1 MVGLIPEA
9 SPQRDGG
16 PSLARECGS
25 KNTDN
30 NIVRVLTFC
39 QNLLNA
45 SHACIHSP
53 LLQKQI
59 TTNLVASNTD
69 FSSSGGQKSETG
81 LTRTKSKVSVGLASF
96 WRLKGEFIPGLF
108 WLLEAV
114 HAGSLVCS
122 PFQHGATLTRASVV
136 TFPALTLTLLP
147 ALTRNLGI
155 TLSPL
160 G

>member
-1 MVGLIPEA
+1 MGKAGTSVVWVEEEAGLWQDRSWGPDTMLGLIPEA

-16 PSLARECGS
+16 PSLAGECGS
-25 KNTDN
+25 KNTD

-45 SHACIHSP
+45 SHACIHSL
-53 LLQKQI
+53 LLQKQT

-96 WRLKGEFIPGLF
+96 
-108 WLLEAV
+108 
-114 HAGSLVCS
+114 
-122 PFQHGATLTRASVV
+122 
-136 TFPALTLTLLP
+136 
-147 ALTRNLGI
+147 
-155 TLSPL
+155 
-160 G
+160 